1 VGKQTETKNKEKPVC
16 CKTTI
21 CRKMTGNGSL
31 RDKKNNW
38 SLIVKPTETM
48 QNKSCFSDE
57 YCFQL
62 FNPFLFFRGLSCPCC
77 IQTSLSLNFRK
88 QYLDFLT
95 TVFLYLV
102 VTLAF

>member
-1 VGKQTETKNKEKPVC
+1 MK
-16 CKTTI
+16 
-21 CRKMTGNGSL
+21 GNESL

-38 SLIVKPTETM
+38 SLSVKPTETM

-62 FNPFLFFRGLSCPCC
+62 FNPFLFIRGLSCPCC
-77 IQTSLSLNFRK
+77 IQASLSLNFLK
-88 QYLDFLT
+88 LYLDFLT